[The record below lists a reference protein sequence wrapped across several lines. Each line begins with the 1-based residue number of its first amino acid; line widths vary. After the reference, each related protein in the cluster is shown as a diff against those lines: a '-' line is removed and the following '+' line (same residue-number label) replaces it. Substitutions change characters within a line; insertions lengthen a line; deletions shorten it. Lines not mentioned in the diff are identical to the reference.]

1 MIHLFGKKDEIT
13 EEGLAEYQQKRDWA
27 GLARAYYHLGV
38 AAMEEGNLNRAQL
51 WLSRADTIYSADDSV
66 YKKVGKK
73 IIDDCSQRIGQLED
87 EALLYNEVPA
97 RIEEMAENISEV
109 KARVWGLLSLARLVK
124 LGERLAV
131 FPGCEALG
139 KLGRA
144 VDTVLK
150 SLQSPP
156 SEEEFNGLQELCG
169 ALYELGDSPAFWG
182 MGSEFAVPGK
192 APFQVFDFNG
202 LMGVHLEIDAYLD
215 NHMKMV
221 CALGQGQDTPEP
233 ETGIILGALL
243 PDYYVR
249 TGTDVLE
256 EAPGIKAELAR
267 IQSDYEFVCSDI
279 TWEAIEQRVK
289 AYKELD
295 VLA

>member
-73 IIDDCSQRIGQLED
+73 IIDDCSQRIGQLEE

-131 FPGCEALG
+131 LPGCEALG

-156 SEEEFNGLQELCG
+156 SEEEFNGLQEL
-169 ALYELGDSPAFWG
+169 
-182 MGSEFAVPGK
+182 
-192 APFQVFDFNG
+192 
-202 LMGVHLEIDAYLD
+202 
-215 NHMKMV
+215 
-221 CALGQGQDTPEP
+221 
-233 ETGIILGALL
+233 
-243 PDYYVR
+243 
-249 TGTDVLE
+249 
-256 EAPGIKAELAR
+256 
-267 IQSDYEFVCSDI
+267 
-279 TWEAIEQRVK
+279 
-289 AYKELD
+289 
-295 VLA
+295 